1 MYSCI
6 ISNFFFFFFFSVTL
20 SVNIKWVGWL
30 CSYDRSV
37 LLKCIKKKNKMSEK
51 KKKEFKDNNI
61 VNQNDV

>member
-37 LLKCIKKKNKMSEK
+37 LLKCRKKTKTKCQKKKG
-51 KKKEFKDNNI
+51 I
-61 VNQNDV
+61 QR